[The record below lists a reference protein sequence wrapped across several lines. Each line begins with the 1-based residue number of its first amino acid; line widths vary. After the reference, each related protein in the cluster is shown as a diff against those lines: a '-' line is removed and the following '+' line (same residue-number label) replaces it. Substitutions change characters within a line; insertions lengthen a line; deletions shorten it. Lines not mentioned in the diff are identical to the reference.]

1 MNKSAGDAMPPGCRF
16 IEVRVREL
24 RQLYNE
30 IDPSPFHDRDLA
42 PDAEQFIV
50 ETAREVPRG
59 DPVGLVVHHETP
71 GIDPHAAADLRE
83 AVHRHFRREADSTRR
98 RLRVLFRRG
107 RVSLAIGLG
116 FLALTGI
123 LASRVPGV
131 SPGEVGG
138 FLHDSLIIGG
148 WVAMWRPLEVFL
160 YEWWP
165 ILAEARL
172 FDRLA
177 SMPVR
182 IDSA

>member
-1 MNKSAGDAMPPGCRF
+1 MSESAGDVMPPGCKL
-16 IEVRVREL
+16 IEVRVRDL

-42 PDAEQFIV
+42 TDAEQFIV
-50 ETAREVPRG
+50 ETARELPRG
-59 DPVGLVVHHETP
+59 SPVGLVVHLDRP
-71 GIDPHAAADLRE
+71 GIDTRAAADLRE
-83 AVHRHFRREADSTRR
+83 AVHRHFLREADSARR

-107 RVSLAIGLG
+107 RLSLAIGLA
-116 FLALTGI
+116 FLAMTGI
-123 LASRVPGV
+123 LANRVSDVPHG
-131 SPGEVGG
+131 GLAG
-138 FLHDSLIIGG
+138 FLHNSLIIGG

-172 FDRLA
+172 SDRLA
-177 SMPVR
+177 SMPIR